1 MTESTKLQIVAAR
14 CAASLSVK
22 MEVLLRHTEH
32 AIPHRD
38 RQYIKDV
45 GTLAK
50 TVSMFYG
57 EMDHYPES
65 EFSFVRP
72 EMDYLFDIYN
82 YFVETEE
89 VSIASLHTLRE
100 QLYSLIT
107 FYTKTFDESGKK
119 RRTWRSL
126 FSV

>member
-1 MTESTKLQIVAAR
+1 MTEPKKLQIVAAQ

-22 MEVLLRHTEH
+22 IDVLLRHTEH
-32 AIPHRD
+32 AIPRRD

-50 TVSMFYG
+50 TVSLLYG
-57 EMDHYPES
+57 EMDHHPES
-65 EFSFVRP
+65 EFTFVRP
-72 EMDYLFDIYN
+72 EIDYLFDIYD

-107 FYTKTFDESGKK
+107 FYTKKFDASGKK

-126 FSV
+126 FFI